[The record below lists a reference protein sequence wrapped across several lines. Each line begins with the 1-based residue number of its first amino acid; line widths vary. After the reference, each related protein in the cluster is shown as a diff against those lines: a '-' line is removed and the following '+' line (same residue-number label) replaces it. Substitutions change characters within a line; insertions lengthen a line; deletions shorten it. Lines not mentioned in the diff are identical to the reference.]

1 MTGGE
6 LSSGIMAEG
15 GHRKLLLSTH
25 HSLFETAVSLG
36 LMIEL
41 TLSAIHFSKDIVG
54 DQSK

>member
-15 GHRKLLLSTH
+15 GHGKLLLPTH
-25 HSLFETAVSLG
+25 HSLFETAVSLR
-36 LMIEL
+36 LMIAL
-41 TLSAIHFSKDIVG
+41 TLTAIHFSKDIVG

>member
-41 TLSAIHFSKDIVG
+41 TLTAIHFSKDIVG